1 MIRIWAAQPFASNED
16 AEDWAA
22 RYLYEL
28 GAVETH
34 TYTVRVSPSVRAGF
48 PSPEYADSSLLVPQK
63 YSLLKILLQ

>member
-16 AEDWAA
+16 AEDWGA
-22 RYLYEL
+22 RHLYEL

-48 PSPEYADSSLLVPQK
+48 PSPEHAGLSLLGSQK
-63 YSLLKILLQ
+63 YFLFKKLLG